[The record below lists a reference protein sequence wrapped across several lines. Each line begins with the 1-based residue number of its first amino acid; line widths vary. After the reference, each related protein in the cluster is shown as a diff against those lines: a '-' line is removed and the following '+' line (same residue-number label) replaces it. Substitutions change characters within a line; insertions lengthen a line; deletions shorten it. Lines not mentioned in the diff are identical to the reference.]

1 MVSSRGTNSKSGSAP
16 PGRQDSQGC
25 PVGSLFSM
33 LGQPHMLQVLHMFLN
48 EDSQPIRFGE
58 LQRELDLSP
67 RTLSSRLKSLV
78 EAGLLVRRRYSEIPP
93 RVEYEA
99 TQKARELGQLFRE
112 METWA
117 SHNTLT
123 VVSSV
128 AVVGRA

>member
-1 MVSSRGTNSKSGSAP
+1 MSTRRPDSKASSVASGK
-16 PGRQDSQGC
+16 QDGQGC

-33 LGQPHMLQVLHMFLN
+33 LGQPHMLRVLHEFLN
-48 EDSQPIRFGE
+48 VDSQPTRFGE

-67 RTLSSRLKSLV
+67 RTLSSRLKALV

-128 AVVGRA
+128 SVVGRA

>member
-1 MVSSRGTNSKSGSAP
+1 MKSSKSSGLSVGSGSP
-16 PGRQDSQGC
+16 SQKVAGGC
-25 PVGSLFSM
+25 PVGSLFAM
-33 LGQPHMLQVLHMFLN
+33 LGQPHMLSVLHAFFD
-48 EDSQPIRFGE
+48 EETRPIRFGE

-67 RTLSSRLKSLV
+67 RTLSNRLKALV

-112 METWA
+112 MEEWA

>member
-1 MVSSRGTNSKSGSAP
+1 MVSSRRPDSTSGSETP
-16 PGRQDSQGC
+16 DKQDDQGC
-25 PVGSLFSM
+25 PVGSLFAM
-33 LGQPHMLQVLHMFLN
+33 LGQPHMLQVLHAFLN
-48 EDSQPIRFGE
+48 EDAEPIRFGE
-58 LQRELDLSP
+58 LQRELSLSP

-99 TQKARELGQLFRE
+99 TRKARELGQLFRE
-112 METWA
+112 MEVWA

-128 AVVGRA
+128 SVVGRA

>member
-1 MVSSRGTNSKSGSAP
+1 MSSARKPTAKSEAHSLGQPDPA
-16 PGRQDSQGC
+16 GC

-33 LGQPHMLQVLHMFLN
+33 LGQPHMLSVLHAFLN
-48 EDSQPIRFGE
+48 EQGRPIRFGE

-67 RTLSSRLKSLV
+67 RTLSNRLKALV

-112 METWA
+112 MEAWA

-123 VVSSV
+123 VVSYVS
-128 AVVGRA
+128 VVGRA